1 MRQLRESDRAS
12 YKRNVVMAICRI
24 LANQTAWIK
33 SNGTFEELE
42 KIREGE
48 VDDTKK
54 EIRKIGEGRVFISGA
69 GETDGLSRRVNCSER
84 G

>member
-12 YKRNVVMAICRI
+12 YERNVVMAICRI
-24 LANQTAWIK
+24 LVNQTAWIR

-42 KIREGE
+42 KITEDE
-48 VDDTKK
+48 VVDTKK
-54 EIRKIGEGRVFISGA
+54 EIRKIGKGRVFISGA
-69 GETDGLSRRVNCSER
+69 GETDGLSQRVNCSER